1 MPLTPQ
7 QGKINRYF
15 RVLSDKDLSGDV
27 FEFSLDEV
35 SWFTGTYVPV
45 GSLPPRPAA
54 IHTANPAPTGYT
66 GYWWSVLTGPGT
78 SLLLNRGPAK
88 IFGRATD
95 SPELPHFGWSFQ
107 VGWSD

>member
-1 MPLTPQ
+1 MAAQ
-7 QGKINRYF
+7 AGKINRYF
-15 RVLSDKDLSGDV
+15 RALADKDISGDV

-35 SWFTGTYVPV
+35 TWVTGTYVPV

-54 IHTANPAPTGYT
+54 VHAANPAPAGFT
-66 GYWWSVLTGPGT
+66 GYWFSVLTGPGS
-78 SLLLNRGPAK
+78 SLALQRGNETLY
-88 IFGRATD
+88 GRVTD